1 MKYIIAILL
10 LTLSYSSS
18 AEISG
23 GFDCKASLENY
34 DASKSK
40 INKLSNQVKY
50 LGEKPQTGERVDET
64 VSKSREIFYEL
75 KSAIKHGDN
84 AFRYCKFTG
93 KHKKQFKDSYFRT
106 EFLLTTYKSLG
117 LSEIF

>member
-10 LTLSYSSS
+10 LILSYSSS